1 MSKKQETI
9 KDAATILVAD
19 DKEMNRDVLH
29 ALITTLGHVPLLAEN
44 GLSALNQME
53 KQPPDLVLLDIL
65 MPEMDGYKVLNHM
78 KSDSSLRNIPVIMI
92 SAVYEMESVVR
103 CIEKGADDYL
113 VKPFDITLL
122 KARISS
128 CLEKKRLR
136 DQEDKYL
143 KQTKDYNLKLEER
156 VSEQVQQITV
166 GQQATIFAL
175 AKLAASRNLE
185 TGEHLQRMCEYS
197 NVISEKLQLLPKYT
211 SVIDEDFIRN
221 IYAASPLHD
230 IGKVGIPDKIL
241 LKMDKLTKEEFAVM
255 KAHTVIGGKTL
266 REVDQQHPGN
276 DFVHVGIEIS
286 ESHHEM
292 WDGNGYPYGLAG
304 ENIPLA
310 GRILALGDVYDAHIS
325 KRVYKEAFS
334 HSESREI
341 ILSGSGKRFDPDIVE
356 AFVSLEDE
364 FIAISKRYVDTEKE
378 NNISG
383 GNVIRI
389 LNVK

>member
-19 DKEMNRDVLH
+19 DNEINRDVLH
-29 ALITTLGHVPLLAEN
+29 ALITTLGHIPLLAEN

-53 KQPPDLVLLDIL
+53 KQPPDLVLLDII

-92 SAVYEMESVVR
+92 SAVCEMESVVR

-136 DQEDKYL
+136 DQKDKYL
-143 KQTKDYNLKLEER
+143 KQTEDYNLKLEER

-197 NVISEKLQLLPKYT
+197 KVISEKLQLLPKYT

-241 LKMDKLTKEEFAVM
+241 LKMDKLTKEEFTIM
-255 KAHTVIGGKTL
+255 KTHTIIGGKTL
-266 REVDQQHPGN
+266 REVDRQHPGN
-276 DFVHVGIEIS
+276 DFVHVGIEIA

-310 GRILALGDVYDAHIS
+310 GRILALGDVYDAQTFE
-325 KRVYKEAFS
+325 RVYKEAFS

-341 ILSGSGKRFDPDIVE
+341 ILSGSGERFDPDIVE
-356 AFVSLEDE
+356 AFVSSEDE
-364 FIAISKRYVDTEKE
+364 FIAIGKRYVDTEKE
-378 NNISG
+378 TTS
-383 GNVIRI
+383 
-389 LNVK
+389 LAKM

>member
-19 DKEMNRDVLH
+19 DKEINRDVLH

-53 KQPPDLVLLDIL
+53 QHPPDLVLLDII
-65 MPEMDGYKVLNHM
+65 MPKMDGYKVLNHM
-78 KSDSSLRNIPVIMI
+78 KSDSFLRNIPVIMI
-92 SAVYEMESVVR
+92 SAISEMESGVR
-103 CIEKGADDYL
+103 GIEKGADDYL

-122 KARISS
+122 KARIGA
-128 CLEKKRLR
+128 CLAKKRLR
-136 DQEDKYL
+136 DQKDKYL
-143 KQTKDYNLKLEER
+143 KQTEDYNLKLEER
-156 VSEQVQQITV
+156 VSDQVQQITV
-166 GQQATIFAL
+166 AQQATIFAL

-197 NVISEKLQLLPKYT
+197 KVISEKLQLLPKYA

-241 LKMDKLTKEEFAVM
+241 LKINKLTKEEFAIM
-255 KAHTVIGGKTL
+255 KTHTIIGGKTL
-266 REVDQQHPGN
+266 REVNQQHPGN
-276 DFVHVGIEIS
+276 DFVHVGIEIA

-356 AFVSLEDE
+356 AFVSSEDE
-364 FIAISKRYVDTEKE
+364 FIAISKRYIDTEKE
-378 NNISG
+378 TAS
-383 GNVIRI
+383 
-389 LNVK
+389 LAKM

>member
-1 MSKKQETI
+1 MDKRQKTRI
-9 KDAATILVAD
+9 DKATILVVD
-19 DKEMNRDVLH
+19 DNEINRDVLH
-29 ALITTLGHVPLLAEN
+29 ALVKDLGHVPLLAEN
-44 GLSALNQME
+44 GRSALTQME

-78 KSDSSLRNIPVIMI
+78 KSNNFLRNIPVIMI
-92 SAVYEMESVVR
+92 SAVNEIKSVVQ
-103 CIEKGADDYL
+103 CIEMGADDYL
-113 VKPFDITLL
+113 FKPFDPTLL
-122 KARISS
+122 EARIGV

-136 DQEDKYL
+136 DQKDNYL
-143 KQTKDYNLKLEER
+143 KQIEGYNLKLEER
-156 VSEQVQQITV
+156 VREQVQQITV
-166 GQQATIFAL
+166 AQQATIFAL

-197 NVISEKLQLLPKYT
+197 KALSEKLRLLPKYA

-230 IGKVGIPDKIL
+230 IGKVAIPDRIL
-241 LKMDKLTKEEFAVM
+241 LKIDKLNEEEYAIM
-255 KAHTVIGGKTL
+255 KTHPIIAGKTL

-276 DFVHVGIEIS
+276 DFVRVGIEIA
-286 ESHHEM
+286 ESHHER

-334 HSESREI
+334 HAKSREI
-341 ILSGSGKRFDPDIVE
+341 ILNGSGKDFDPDIVK
-356 AFVSLEDE
+356 AFVSAEDE

-378 NNISG
+378 T
-383 GNVIRI
+383 VFLAKR
-389 LNVK
+389 

>member
-1 MSKKQETI
+1 MNKKQETV
-9 KDAATILVAD
+9 KDKATILVAD
-19 DKEMNRDVLH
+19 DNEINRDVLH
-29 ALITTLGHVPLLAEN
+29 SLIAALGHVPLLAEN
-44 GLSALNQME
+44 GLSAITQME
-53 KQPPDLVLLDIL
+53 KQPPDLVLLDII

-92 SAVYEMESVVR
+92 SAVYEVESVVQ

-113 VKPFDITLL
+113 FKPFDPMLL
-122 KARISS
+122 KARIGA

-136 DQEDKYL
+136 DQKDDYL
-143 KQTKDYNLKLEER
+143 KQIGDYNLKLEER
-156 VSEQVQQITV
+156 VRKQVQQITV
-166 GQQATIFAL
+166 AQQATIFAL

-185 TGEHLQRMCEYS
+185 TGEHLQRICEYS
-197 NVISEKLQLLPKYT
+197 KVISEKLRLLPKYT

-241 LKMDKLTKEEFAVM
+241 LKIDKLTKEEFAIM
-255 KAHTVIGGKTL
+255 KTHTIIGGKTL
-266 REVDQQHPGN
+266 REVDQQNPGN
-276 DFVHVGIEIS
+276 DFVHVGIES
-286 ESHHEM
+286 AESHHEW

-310 GRILALGDVYDAHIS
+310 GRILALGDVYDATIS

-341 ILSGSGKRFDPDIVE
+341 ILNGSGKNFDPDIVD
-356 AFVSLEDE
+356 AFISSEDE
-364 FIAISKRYVDTEKE
+364 FIAISKRYVDTEKDTTSLVE
-378 NNISG
+378 M
-383 GNVIRI
+383 
-389 LNVK
+389 

>member
-1 MSKKQETI
+1 MDKRQKTRIDKS
-9 KDAATILVAD
+9 TILVVD
-19 DKEMNRDVLH
+19 DNELNRDVLH
-29 ALITTLGHVPLLAEN
+29 ALIMALGYVPLLAVN
-44 GLSALNQME
+44 GLYALTQME

-78 KSDSSLRNIPVIMI
+78 KNDSFLRNIPVIII
-92 SAVYEMESVVR
+92 SAVNEMESVVQ
-103 CIEKGADDYL
+103 CIKMGADDYL
-113 VKPFDITLL
+113 VKPFDPTLL
-122 KARISS
+122 GARIGA

-136 DQEDKYL
+136 DQKDNYL
-143 KQTKDYNLKLEER
+143 KQIEDYNLKLEER
-156 VSEQVQQITV
+156 VHEQVQQITV
-166 GQQATIFAL
+166 AQQATIFAL

-197 NVISEKLQLLPKYT
+197 RMLSEKLRLLPKYA

-230 IGKVGIPDKIL
+230 IGKVAIPDRIL
-241 LKMDKLTKEEFAVM
+241 LKIDKLTEEEYNIM
-255 KAHTVIGGKTL
+255 KTHTIIGGKTL

-276 DFVHVGIEIS
+276 DFVRVGIEIA
-286 ESHHEM
+286 ESHHEK

-310 GRILALGDVYDAHIS
+310 GRILALGDVYDATIS

-341 ILSGSGKRFDPDIVE
+341 ILNGSGKNFDPDIVD
-356 AFVSLEDE
+356 AFISSEDE
-364 FIAISKRYVDTEKE
+364 FIAISKRYVDTEKDTTSLVE
-378 NNISG
+378 M
-383 GNVIRI
+383 
-389 LNVK
+389 

>member
-1 MSKKQETI
+1 MNKKQESV
-9 KDAATILVAD
+9 KDTATILVSD
-19 DKEMNRDVLH
+19 DNEINRDVLY

-53 KQPPDLVLLDIL
+53 KQPPDLVLLDII

-78 KSDSSLRNIPVIMI
+78 KSDGFLRNIPIIMI
-92 SAVYEMESVVR
+92 SAVSEMESVVR

-122 KARISS
+122 KARIGA
-128 CLEKKRLR
+128 CLEQKRLR

-197 NVISEKLQLLPKYT
+197 KVISEKLQLLPKYT

-241 LKMDKLTKEEFAVM
+241 LKIDKLTKEEFAIM
-255 KAHTVIGGKTL
+255 KTHTIIGGKTL
-266 REVDQQHPGN
+266 MEVDQQHPGN
-276 DFVHVGIEIS
+276 DFVYVGIEIA

-334 HSESREI
+334 HAKSRGI
-341 ILSGSGKRFDPDIVE
+341 ILSGSGKNFDPDIVD
-356 AFVSLEDE
+356 AFVSSEDE

-378 NNISG
+378 TTS
-383 GNVIRI
+383 
-389 LNVK
+389 LAKM

>member
-9 KDAATILVAD
+9 KDVATILVAD
-19 DKEMNRDVLH
+19 DSEINRDVLH
-29 ALITTLGHVPLLAEN
+29 ALITTLGHVPLLAED

-53 KQPPDLVLLDIL
+53 KQPPDLVLLDII

-92 SAVYEMESVVR
+92 SAVCEMESVVR
-103 CIEKGADDYL
+103 CIKKGADDYL

-136 DQEDKYL
+136 DQKDKYL
-143 KQTKDYNLKLEER
+143 KQTEDYNLKLEER

-166 GQQATIFAL
+166 AQQATIFAL

-197 NVISEKLQLLPKYT
+197 KVISEKLQLLPKYT
-211 SVIDEDFIRN
+211 SVIDEEFIRN

-241 LKMDKLTKEEFAVM
+241 LKMDKLTKEEFAIM
-255 KAHTVIGGKTL
+255 KTHTIIGGKTL
-266 REVDQQHPGN
+266 REVDRQHPGN
-276 DFVHVGIEIS
+276 DFVRVGIEIA

-310 GRILALGDVYDAHIS
+310 GRILALGDVYDAQTFE
-325 KRVYKEAFS
+325 RVYKEAFS

-341 ILSGSGKRFDPDIVE
+341 ILSGSGKSFDPDVVE
-356 AFVSLEDE
+356 AFVSSEDE
-364 FIAISKRYVDTEKE
+364 FIAIGKRYVDTEKE
-378 NNISG
+378 TTS
-383 GNVIRI
+383 
-389 LNVK
+389 LAKT

>member
-19 DKEMNRDVLH
+19 DSEINRDVLH

-44 GLSALNQME
+44 GLAALNQME
-53 KQPPDLVLLDIL
+53 KQPPDLVLLDII

-78 KSDSSLRNIPVIMI
+78 KGDSSLRNIPVIMI

-136 DQEDKYL
+136 DHEDKYL
-143 KQTKDYNLKLEER
+143 KQTEDYNLKLEER

-175 AKLAASRNLE
+175 AKLAASRHLE

-197 NVISEKLQLLPKYT
+197 KVISEKLQLLPKYT

-241 LKMDKLTKEEFAVM
+241 LKIDKLTKEEFAIM
-255 KAHTVIGGKTL
+255 KTHTIIGGKTL
-266 REVDQQHPGN
+266 REVNQQHPGN
-276 DFVHVGIEIS
+276 DFVHVGIEIA

-304 ENIPLA
+304 ESIPLA

-378 NNISG
+378 TTS
-383 GNVIRI
+383 
-389 LNVK
+389 LAKT

>member
-1 MSKKQETI
+1 MSKKQDTI

-19 DKEMNRDVLH
+19 DKEINRDVLH

-103 CIEKGADDYL
+103 CIAKGADDYL

-197 NVISEKLQLLPKYT
+197 KVISEKLQLLPKYT

-241 LKMDKLTKEEFAVM
+241 LKMDKLTKEEFAIM
-255 KAHTVIGGKTL
+255 KTHTVIGGKTL
-266 REVDQQHPGN
+266 REVNQQHPGN
-276 DFVHVGIEIS
+276 DFVHVGIEIA

-341 ILSGSGKRFDPDIVE
+341 ILSGSGERFDPDIVE